1 MGHGRRNNGKR
12 SLMITGL
19 LTFLFFFAIIGCV
32 LYGRKLIRTEKVDAV
47 FGNPERA
54 QGGIHWVIVGSSFL
68 LLVWLYYSWDIAK
81 SFFPKSANE
90 LCQVG
95 KVNESLLS
103 LKYLFP
109 IDERQLK
116 STSVIETE
124 SENLNKI
131 TIEIEKSGIENQ
143 DKSNLLN
150 FVSQTKNTIPLLTNE
165 QLLNNDTREQIKLIN
180 KKIINLTENF
190 KRSDYPNESTEQE
203 LERIEAAKEEGSWK
217 ASSTSIENTIEIP
230 FIPKT
235 KRGLKFQAAAT
246 ELNLISD
253 EFFELKNH
261 NEQYT
266 SALEKLKKEI
276 KDYRSNLSSS
286 KEISSSLAKDILKIA
301 RRIEYA
307 SIFPP
312 NTLDDMQASIINFD
326 NLQKKEQG
334 GLRWVDLLLFPSGT
348 IISSG
353 PSCSEQGSGRW
364 LPKPSDTLNKFTLML
379 NPNVGYKQIPL
390 IWYEMMDVSKII
402 GFLIPD
408 WFADILPGE
417 YPVHDEQGEVKPNFK
432 SKVLSFVTGDFNLF
446 KIPIPTG
453 HIWDSF
459 LRVFL
464 GLVAGIIVGVPLGLF
479 MGLNRFAKGFFDPL
493 IELYRPVPPL
503 AWAPLVISVLG
514 IDNLGKVFLLF
525 MVSLSI
531 MIISARAGA
540 SGTQLSKIHAAHS
553 LGASKWQILRHVI
566 FPNSLPE
573 ILTGI
578 RVATGMC
585 WGTLV
590 AAEFLAGTTGVGFVE
605 NVAKKYFQYEVIWI
619 TIFIMGML
627 GLIFDITIRKIIDKT
642 IPWRGKG

>member
-1 MGHGRRNNGKR
+1 
-12 SLMITGL
+12 MITAF
-19 LTFLFFFAIIGCV
+19 LTFVFFFAIVGCV
-32 LYGRKLIRTEKVDAV
+32 LYGRKLIKTEKVDAV

-81 SFFPKSANE
+81 SFFPRSANE

-109 IDERQLK
+109 IEERQLK

-124 SENLNKI
+124 TENLNKI
-131 TIEIEKSGIENQ
+131 IFEIEKSEEVKSQ
-143 DKSNLLN
+143 DRSKLLN

-165 QLLNNDTREQIKLIN
+165 KLLNIETKEQINIIN
-180 KKIINLTENF
+180 NKIINLTENF
-190 KRSDYPNESTEQE
+190 RKKDYPNESAEQE
-203 LERIEAAKEEGSWK
+203 IERIEAAKEEGSWK

-230 FIPKT
+230 SIPKT
-235 KRGLKFQAAAT
+235 KRGLKFQAAAK

-253 EFFELKNH
+253 EFFELRNH
-261 NEQYT
+261 NNQYT

-276 KDYRSNLSSS
+276 KDFRTNLGSSE
-286 KEISSSLAKDILKIA
+286 EISSSFAKDILKIA

-312 NTLDDMQASIINFD
+312 NTLKDMQLSIINFD
-326 NLQKKEQG
+326 EAQKKEQG
-334 GLRWVDLLLFPSGT
+334 TLRWVDILLFPSGT

-364 LPKPSDTLNKFTLML
+364 LPKPSDTINKFTLML

-417 YPVHDEQGEVKPNFK
+417 YPIHNERGEVKPNFK
-432 SKVLSFVTGDFNLF
+432 SKVLSFVTGDFKLF
-446 KIPIPTG
+446 KIPVPTG

-627 GLIFDITIRKIIDKT
+627 GLLFDITIRKIIDKT

>member
-1 MGHGRRNNGKR
+1 
-12 SLMITGL
+12 MITGF

-54 QGGIHWVIVGSSFL
+54 QGGVHWVIVGSSFL

-116 STSVIETE
+116 STSVIENE
-124 SENLNKI
+124 SENLDKI
-131 TIEIEKSGIENQ
+131 TIEIEKSGIKKQ
-143 DKSNLLN
+143 DKSKLLD
-150 FVSQTKNTIPLLTNE
+150 FISQTKNTIPLLTNE
-165 QLLNNDTREQIKLIN
+165 QLLNNDTKVQIKLIN
-180 KKIINLTENF
+180 EKIINLTENF
-190 KRSDYPNESTEQE
+190 KRSEYPNESAEQE

-261 NEQYT
+261 NEQYS

-276 KDYRSNLSSS
+276 KDYRTRLSSS
-286 KEISSSLAKDILKIA
+286 EEISSSLAKDILKIA

-312 NTLDDMQASIINFD
+312 NTLKDLQASIINFD
-326 NLQKKEQG
+326 NVQKKEQG
-334 GLRWVDLLLFPSGT
+334 SLRWVDILLFPSGT

-364 LPKPSDTLNKFTLML
+364 LPKPSDTLNKFTLMI

-417 YPVHDEQGEVKPNFK
+417 YPVHNERGEVKPNFK
-432 SKVLSFVTGDFNLF
+432 SKVLSFVTGDFKLF

>member
-1 MGHGRRNNGKR
+1 
-12 SLMITGL
+12 MITAF
-19 LTFLFFFAIIGCV
+19 LTFLFFFAIVGCI
-32 LYGRKLIRTEKVDAV
+32 LYGRKLIKTEKVDAV

-54 QGGIHWVIVGSSFL
+54 KGGVHWVIVGSSFL

-109 IDERQLK
+109 IEERQLK
-116 STSVIETE
+116 STSTIQTET
-124 SENLNKI
+124 ENLNSIILDIK
-131 TIEIEKSGIENQ
+131 KSEQVNDLNK
-143 DKSNLLN
+143 DKLLS
-150 FVSQTKNTIPLLTNE
+150 FVAKTKSTIPLLTNE
-165 QLLNNDTREQIKLIN
+165 KLLQSDTKEQINSITTKIN
-180 KKIINLTENF
+180 DLAEKFSSKEF
-190 KRSDYPNESTEQE
+190 PAESPEE
-203 LERIEAAKEEGSWK
+203 EIKRIELAKQEGTWG
-217 ASSTSIENTIEIP
+217 ASSTSLDNAVEIP
-230 FIPKT
+230 SIPKT
-235 KRGLKFQAAAT
+235 KKGLKFQAAAD

-253 EFFELKNH
+253 EFFELRNH
-261 NEQYT
+261 NPQYT
-266 SALEKLKKEI
+266 STLERLKKDIKEFRTKLTPSDEI
-276 KDYRSNLSSS
+276 TSSF
-286 KEISSSLAKDILKIA
+286 AKDILKIA

-312 NTLDDMQASIINFD
+312 NTLNDMQQSLIKFD
-326 NLQKKEQG
+326 QVQKKEQG
-334 GLRWVDLLLFPSGT
+334 GLKWVDIFLFPSGT
-348 IISSG
+348 IMSSG
-353 PSCSEQGSGRW
+353 PSCTEQGSGRW
-364 LPKPSDTLNKFTLML
+364 LPKPSDTVNKFTLML
-379 NPNVGYKQIPL
+379 NPSVGFKQIPL
-390 IWYEMMDVSKII
+390 IWYEMMDVSKIV
-402 GFLIPD
+402 GFILPNWI
-408 WFADILPGE
+408 ADILPGE
-417 YPVHDEQGEVKPNFK
+417 YPVHNQKGEIKENFK
-432 SKVLSFVTGDFNLF
+432 SKVLNVVTGDFSLF
-446 KIPIPTG
+446 KIPVPTG

-464 GLVAGIIVGVPLGLF
+464 GLIAGIIVGVPLGLF

-553 LGASKWQILRHVI
+553 LGASRWQILRHVI

-627 GLIFDITIRKIIDKT
+627 GLLFDITLRKLIDKY

>member
-1 MGHGRRNNGKR
+1 
-12 SLMITGL
+12 MITGF
-19 LTFLFFFAIIGCV
+19 LTFLFFFAIVGCV

-54 QGGIHWVIVGSSFL
+54 KGGIHWVIVGSSFL

-124 SENLNKI
+124 SENLDKI
-131 TIEIEKSGIENQ
+131 TIEIEKSGVKNQ
-143 DKSNLLN
+143 DKSKLLN

-165 QLLNNDTREQIKLIN
+165 QLLNNETREQIKLIN
-180 KKIINLTENF
+180 EKIINLTENF
-190 KRSDYPNESTEQE
+190 KRSDYPNESAEQE

-276 KDYRSNLSSS
+276 KDYRNSLSDSE
-286 KEISSSLAKDILKIA
+286 EISSSLAKDILKIA

-312 NTLDDMQASIINFD
+312 NTLNDMQASIINFD
-326 NLQKKEQG
+326 NVQKKEQG
-334 GLRWVDLLLFPSGT
+334 SLRWVDLLLFPSGT

-417 YPVHDEQGEVKPNFK
+417 YPVHNEQGEVKPNFK

>member
-1 MGHGRRNNGKR
+1 
-12 SLMITGL
+12 MITAI
-19 LTFLFFFAIIGCV
+19 LTFIFFFAIIGCI
-32 LYGRKLIRTEKVDAV
+32 LYGRKLIKREKVDAV

-54 QGGIHWVIVGSSFL
+54 KGGAHWVIVGSSFL

-90 LCQVG
+90 LCQVA
-95 KVNESLLS
+95 KVNESLMS
-103 LKYLFP
+103 MKYLFP
-109 IDERQLK
+109 IEERQLK

-124 SENLNKI
+124 TNNLNKI
-131 TIEIEKSGIENQ
+131 KFEIENSKNLNNE
-143 DKSNLLN
+143 DKSRLLSFAN
-150 FVSQTKNTIPLLTNE
+150 ETEKTIPLLTNK
-165 QLLNNDTREQIKLIN
+165 QLLETDTKIKIEEIT
-180 KKIINLTENF
+180 KKIKNLTIDFSKKNFPIESSEDEF
-190 KRSDYPNESTEQE
+190 KRVES
-203 LERIEAAKEEGSWK
+203 AKKEGKWG
-217 ASSTSIENTIEIP
+217 ASSTSLDNSVEIP

-235 KRGLKFQAAAT
+235 KKGLKFQAAAE
-246 ELNLISD
+246 ELNIISD
-253 EFFELKNH
+253 EFFELRNH
-261 NEQYT
+261 NPQYVYALKNIKT
-266 SALEKLKKEI
+266 SIKK
-276 KDYRSNLSSS
+276 YRSEIDPS
-286 KEISSSLAKDILKIA
+286 KEIASSFAKDILKIA

-312 NTLDDMQASIINFD
+312 FTLVEMKNAIINFD
-326 NLQKKEQG
+326 LAQKKEQG
-334 GLRWVDLLLFPSGT
+334 SLRLVDILLFPSGT

-353 PSCSEQGSGRW
+353 PSCTEQGSGRW
-364 LPKPSDTLNKFTLML
+364 LPKPSDTFNKFALML
-379 NPNVGYKQIPL
+379 KPSVGFKQIPL

-402 GFLIPD
+402 GFVLPD
-408 WFADILPGE
+408 WIADILPGD
-417 YPVHDEQGEVKPNFK
+417 YPVHDEKGQIKPNFK

-446 KIPIPTG
+446 KIPVPTG

-464 GLVAGIIVGVPLGLF
+464 GLIFGILVGVPLGLF

-553 LGASKWQILRHVI
+553 LGASKWQILRYVI

-573 ILTGI
+573 ILTGV
-578 RVATGMC
+578 RVAIGMC

-590 AAEFLAGTTGVGFVE
+590 AAEFLAGTTGIGFVE

-627 GLIFDITIRKIIDKT
+627 GLLFDITLRKIIDKT

>member
-1 MGHGRRNNGKR
+1 
-12 SLMITGL
+12 MITAI
-19 LTFLFFFAIIGCV
+19 LTFVFFFAIIGCI
-32 LYGRKLIRTEKVDAV
+32 LYGRKLIKKEKVDAV

-54 QGGIHWVIVGSSFL
+54 KGGAHWVIVGSSFL

-90 LCQVG
+90 LCQVA
-95 KVNESLLS
+95 KVNESLMS
-103 LKYLFP
+103 MKYLFP
-109 IDERQLK
+109 IEERQLK
-116 STSVIETE
+116 STSVIQTETE
-124 SENLNKI
+124 NLKTLVYDIENSENIKTNDRLI
-131 TIEIEKSGIENQ
+131 
-143 DKSNLLN
+143 LLAFAN
-150 FVSQTKNTIPLLTNE
+150 ETKKTIPLLTNN
-165 QLLNNDTREQIKLIN
+165 QLLENETRIKIKEITQKIN
-180 KKIINLTENF
+180 NLTNDFSQKDFPIE
-190 KRSDYPNESTEQE
+190 SNEDEIK
-203 LERIEAAKEEGSWK
+203 RIESAEKEGNWG
-217 ASSTSIENTIEIP
+217 ASSTSLDNSVEIP

-235 KRGLKFQAAAT
+235 KKGLKFQTAAE
-246 ELNLISD
+246 ELNIISD
-253 EFFELKNH
+253 EFFELRNH
-261 NEQYT
+261 NPQYIN
-266 SALEKLKKEI
+266 ALENIKAKIKK
-276 KDYRSNLSSS
+276 YRSEINPAEEIASSF
-286 KEISSSLAKDILKIA
+286 AKDILKIA

-312 NTLDDMQASIINFD
+312 NTLLEMKNSIIKFD
-326 NLQKKEQG
+326 NIQKNEQG
-334 GLRWVDLLLFPSGT
+334 SLRWIDILLFPSGT

-353 PSCSEQGSGRW
+353 PSCTEQGSGRW
-364 LPKPSDTLNKFTLML
+364 LPKPSDTLSKFALML
-379 NPNVGYKQIPL
+379 KPSVGFKQIPL

-402 GFLIPD
+402 GFILPD
-408 WFADILPGE
+408 WIADVMPGD
-417 YPVHDEQGEVKPNFK
+417 YPIHNEKGEIEPNFK
-432 SKVLSFVTGDFNLF
+432 SKVLSLVTGDFNLF
-446 KIPIPTG
+446 KIPVPTG

-464 GLVAGIIVGVPLGLF
+464 GLIFGILIGVPLGLF

-573 ILTGI
+573 ILTGV
-578 RVATGMC
+578 RVAIGMC

-590 AAEFLAGTTGVGFVE
+590 AAEFLAGTTGIGFVE

-627 GLIFDITIRKIIDKT
+627 GLLFDITLRKIIDKT